1 MNWKQS
7 LNTKVILFGAGGL
20 GKLMFYALK
29 LMDVKVD
36 YFYDKNINKQGKYFC
51 DTKILTFEEFSQ
63 IDKSKKIYITNNYF
77 KDVINYLD
85 ELGFTNYE
93 SCVDILKDYDFTEI
107 ELNLD
112 DYNKKSIEREIE
124 YNIIAY
130 KKYLKI
136 SDNKLNL
143 LCKLDDYIDR
153 LRVISAAF

>member
-136 SDNKLNL
+136 FNFSVFIKSILQN
-143 LCKLDDYIDR
+143 
-153 LRVISAAF
+153 